1 MSAGSADG
9 HKPDHTGSFLC
20 PALGYRLY
28 PESDEKPP
36 RTFRKGL
43 VDKICFM
50 KISLSLLCGVSLS
63 IVKTGRRE
71 PGRRPQPQPSG
82 SEAVEMGPEQRAWA
96 LQGSNWQ
103 NLVT

>member
-36 RTFRKGL
+36 KNIQERTGGQDLFHENITLAAVWG
-43 VDKICFM
+43 
-50 KISLSLLCGVSLS
+50 ISEH
-63 IVKTGRRE
+63 R
-71 PGRRPQPQPSG
+71 
-82 SEAVEMGPEQRAWA
+82 
-96 LQGSNWQ
+96 
-103 NLVT
+103 